1 MWSSLLTSVPANASL
16 LKLISVRILDMLK
29 LIAISILFLPVIV
42 MSIGL
47 AIILRGDPRTAGGY
61 KRKSKN

>member
-1 MWSSLLTSVPANASL
+1 
-16 LKLISVRILDMLK
+16 MLK

-47 AIILRGDPRTAGGY
+47 AIILRDDPRTAGGY